1 MSKRELI
8 DEILRLNPTAKPDF
22 LSHFKEKDLQEYLD
36 HLNWL
41 NTPATELVRR
51 PAARAVQEC
60 PEPAESNV
68 AVAVADANSETAEAC
83 DDTRPEESL
92 AEAPA
97 FEERVATSEV
107 VAVAASDESDEPLPF
122 ADQSQEDTQTYLF

>member
-22 LSHFKEKDLQEYLD
+22 LAHFKEKDLQEYLV

-41 NTPATELVRR
+41 NSPAIEPDRSPTAGV
-51 PAARAVQEC
+51 AQEYA
-60 PEPAESNV
+60 EPSESNV
-68 AVAVADANSETAEAC
+68 AVAVADADPEMAEAS
-83 DDTRPEESL
+83 DDMGPEEPL

-97 FEERVATSEV
+97 FDEPLATSEV
-107 VAVAASDESDEPLPF
+107 VAVAANDESDEPLPF
-122 ADQSQEDTQTYLF
+122 ARQSQEDSQTYLF